1 MSLWHF
7 ENGFCLGVN
16 PITYLVSDFTYL
28 VPFKDGWF
36 CWFSN
41 RRQACQGFV
50 CQVCLVGHF
59 AGFEAFWFDRSHQA
73 SFIWSN
79 RLLKI
84 NWGCG
89 SLWAIE
95 HVCLDMRVDKVIH
108 AGALHAPHATKYTEE
123 QYYEVNVQG
132 TINLLDCG
140 KPLLF
145 TSTTS
150 HTITANVTGRC
161 CI

>member
-1 MSLWHF
+1 MS
-7 ENGFCLGVN
+7 N
-16 PITYLVSDFTYL
+16 
-28 VPFKDGWF
+28 
-36 CWFSN
+36 
-41 RRQACQGFV
+41 
-50 CQVCLVGHF
+50 
-59 AGFEAFWFDRSHQA
+59 
-73 SFIWSN
+73 
-79 RLLKI
+79 
-84 NWGCG
+84 
-89 SLWAIE
+89 E
-95 HVCLDMRVDKVIH
+95 HVCLDLRVDKVIH

-161 CI
+161 CTYTLFDTIVLAF